1 MNLYF
6 VARTDV
12 SKDSGTQRVFDACDT
27 AEEAEARRA
36 YLASRMVGTF
46 KVFEGKEANADA

>member
-36 YLASRMVGTF
+36 YLASLMIGTF
-46 KVFEGKEANADA
+46 KVFEGKEVQ